1 MDVAGQNLA
10 ARDPWWR
17 RWLEP
22 VVAVAIV
29 TVLVMALVMLGVAGF
44 QSLKGDISASEARQR
59 QDLKE
64 LKADLKGDIADL
76 KDDNAELKAD
86 LKGDI
91 ADLKD
96 DNAELKADLK
106 GDIADLRADNRAL
119 SDKLD
124 QMLEIL
130 LAGKP

>member
-1 MDVAGQNLA
+1 MDMAEGSLA

-44 QSLKGDISASEARQR
+44 QSLKGDIAASEARQTEAIVASETR
-59 QDLKE
+59 QKEAIVASEVRQREDLKE
-64 LKADLKGDIADL
+64 LKADLKGDM
-76 KDDNAELKAD
+76 
-86 LKGDI
+86 
-91 ADLKD
+91 
-96 DNAELKADLK
+96 
-106 GDIADLRADNRAL
+106 ADLRADNRAL

-124 QMLEIL
+124 RVLETL
-130 LAGKP
+130 LAGNP